1 MSAET
6 THDPHWAHR
15 VYDKEQG
22 VEALCLRVC
31 RGIWKPA
38 QPQEIS
44 VSAQSSMCSRNSSS
58 RHTLSFLIAVNT
70 QLIVSTETSV

>member
-1 MSAET
+1 MSVET

-22 VEALCLRVC
+22 VEALCLLVC
-31 RGIWKPA
+31 RGIWKAARPK
-38 QPQEIS
+38 EIS

-58 RHTLSFLIAVNT
+58 RHMLSFLIAVNMR
-70 QLIVSTETSV
+70 LIVSTETSV